1 MRLIILCLLL
11 TPSFLKAQ
19 TPAIEAYPIPNF
31 SQGVVTRYSPALI
44 PENSVQWAENVYF
57 DVEGGITRR
66 KGYSQ
71 FNSSVFPD
79 SQSVRGLWP
88 FTSDDGTRYL
98 LALSSETIYQATTD
112 GEFEAIPGLNGFSSV
127 SDMDATTLSGKIWF
141 TNGTDSVANWDGSST
156 STVTEAPLGGLIESY
171 RNRIIIAGKSGE
183 LSNIYMSE
191 NLDGTEW
198 TIGPTL
204 NTSPINLPIGGI
216 NGKPITCLYAG
227 YKDILW
233 AWTEDETWGIYGFG
247 YKDFAT
253 RQISREVGCIEDKSV
268 QEKDGKLYWMSRR
281 GVEEAT
287 GQTFNRISDGNKD
300 IFDTIINNTA
310 LLRLKLYS
318 SQAEWEEGTLGN
330 EISATISPA
339 SIVPATFT
347 VTETQDYEFDEGTLV
362 DVSTTNSNY
371 ENSLVLSTFT
381 SVEDGFENGNYT
393 TNPTWTFTEGED
405 SFAFVSNWL
414 RHVYL
419 STGGFTSGVL
429 TTTNSLSIVPSKI
442 TLDLQNNISVN
453 SGASPLV
460 QGVIEIYFIASTDSL
475 SGITAYS
482 INLDNKMV
490 GFTQTRSIK
499 LNQYTNGS
507 VVILGTDSNVGE
519 SILSG
524 YQSNLQCDNIEI
536 TFTSTNT
543 ITIEDDSCS
552 LYISTIMPNYSILT
566 SSNIAIY
573 MSSYRGVLDGIGV
586 YVKQINSEA
595 RYETGTYTSQIFD
608 TGISTTI
615 GGLFD
620 ANFTTSTAEGTSLDF
635 GIRESTSPNNDLWSA
650 LSAITVSTDTQA
662 LSLTERYWQ
671 FKSTFTTTYSTHTP
685 ILADYTLQATT
696 TGQYIGECVTA
707 TEISSWGNFQANQII
722 SGNSSIEYYVS
733 TGATCDSVEQSTA
746 TWNLQKN
753 NAPIT
758 VSTVPYLG
766 IKAVLIPTASSET
779 TKVLDFT
786 ANWQSGTS
794 RPPLA
799 SAIYNNRLYIAYTT
813 NTSLGYNDWLT
824 VYDKNNAPTFLSN
837 INCYSLGLFNRNMYC
852 GDSASTGKIYQLEIG
867 EDDDGEEF
875 TSKIK
880 TKAYAF
886 GDPNAEKEFVKAYTI
901 FSPEEN
907 AALDIDLT
915 PKYYLDLSTTAIILD
930 NINTGEDSTAGIL
943 VSKIPFSLTNNVSG
957 RFLSMEFINTGKNQ
971 PFTLFGLTF
980 YYKKYDVK

>member
-11 TPSFLKAQ
+11 NPILLKAQ

-31 SQGVVTRYSPALI
+31 SQGVVTRYNPALI

-79 SQSVRGLWP
+79 SQSVRGIWP
-88 FTSDDGTRYL
+88 FTADDGTRYI
-98 LALSSETIYQATTD
+98 LALSSETIYKATTD
-112 GEFEAIPGLNGFSSV
+112 GEFTAISGLNGFSTV

-141 TNGTDSVANWDGSST
+141 TNGTDAVSTWDGSST

-247 YKDFAT
+247 YKDFST

-300 IFDTIINNTA
+300 IFDTIINNSA

-362 DVSTTNSNY
+362 DVSTENVNY
-371 ENSLVLSTFT
+371 ENSIVLSTSSIESTFDDF
-381 SVEDGFENGNYT
+381 SDGNYT
-393 TNPTWTFTEGED
+393 SDPIWTCGGNTGDCARVVVDSELLIINGLSWVNGWITLSSPNSLNGIRIQKNIYLNMNTWATYPDPYINITEIFLVAD
-405 SFAFVSNWL
+405 STTPLNGYYIQITHTHPNQTYKGTLSAKLYKRVSGDDIL
-414 RHVYL
+414 L
-419 STGGFTSGVL
+419 GSD
-429 TTTNSLSIVPSKI
+429 NSLSV
-442 TLDLQNNISVN
+442 TGDLPNTYLECNNLFLEGDKY
-453 SGASPLV
+453 SGT
-460 QGVIEIYFIASTDSL
+460 FIASD
-475 SGITAYS
+475 
-482 INLDNKMV
+482 
-490 GFTQTRSIK
+490 
-499 LNQYTNGS
+499 
-507 VVILGTDSNVGE
+507 
-519 SILSG
+519 
-524 YQSNLQCDNIEI
+524 
-536 TFTSTNT
+536 TS
-543 ITIEDDSCS
+543 CG
-552 LYISTIMPNYSILT
+552 LYISGSGFTPEYDN
-566 SSNIAIY
+566 
-573 MSSYRGVLDGIGV
+573 SY
-586 YVKQINSEA
+586 YVINSSFSKEST
-595 RYETGTYTSQIFD
+595 YIDTLTQKYTFYDSTGTYTSKIFD

-786 ANWQSGTS
+786 ANWQSGAS

-799 SAIYNNRLYIAYTT
+799 SAMYNNRLYIAYTT
-813 NTSLGYNDWLT
+813 NTSLGYNDWFV

-867 EDDDGEEF
+867 EDDDGDEF

-886 GDPNAEKEFVKAYTI
+886 GDPNAEKEFVKAYAI

-907 AALDIDLT
+907 TALDIDLT

-943 VSKIPFSLTNNVSG
+943 VSKIPFSLDNNISG
-957 RFLSMEFINTGKNQ
+957 KFLSMEFTNTGKNQ

-980 YYKKYDVK
+980 YFKKYDVK